1 MDSSAPGGASP
12 KERRSEDSL
21 NSLRFHGLLH
31 HGLCTEEFEPRFL
44 ACDYYG
50 FYHRPCVNE
59 RWHGLSEITAVLI
72 DNSGR
77 IIFNLRCKDC
87 GARDA
92 LKTHPFLY
100 KSKDERERVGDV
112 LKLFH
117 LSPKLKARCRAHW
130 WDDE

>member
-12 KERRSEDSL
+12 KERKDEDSL

-31 HGLCTEEFEPRFL
+31 HGLCSEEYRPRFIGTDYIWFWHEPCENRRNYGL
-44 ACDYYG
+44 CD
-50 FYHRPCVNE
+50 
-59 RWHGLSEITAVLI
+59 ITGILI

-77 IIFNLRCKDC
+77 IIFNLKCRDC
-87 GARDA
+87 GKVDA
-92 LKTHPFLY
+92 LKVYPYLF
-100 KSKDERERVGDV
+100 KSREERERAGDV